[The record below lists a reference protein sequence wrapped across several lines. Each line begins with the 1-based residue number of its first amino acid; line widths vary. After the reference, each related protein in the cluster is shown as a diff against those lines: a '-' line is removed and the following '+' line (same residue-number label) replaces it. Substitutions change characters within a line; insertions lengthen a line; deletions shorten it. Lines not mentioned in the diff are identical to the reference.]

1 MGSSLFPDYTLEKN
15 PYMKLKFWQIF
26 IATKKSTGE
35 KVSVFLFEKKSIDK
49 KTEKEKNVILQLLK
63 KEPDILLKYKN
74 HKNILKIIEP
84 LAEDSY
90 RIGFI
95 TEYVH
100 YNLKE
105 WVKEYAPTKFEI
117 KYIIF
122 QLLSIIIS
130 LHNDYKISHNNLN
143 IENIFVDNNFFI
155 KISGLNLSTA
165 LTNENNNINNNN
177 NLTKEKLELFCDLKY
192 CSPELILLND
202 ININS
207 DNFSIGLISYY
218 LLKNEDL
225 YFLMDNTFNSF
236 KNTYENTKI
245 EKKIKKF
252 NDDNIEEFLMHLLNT
267 NHEKRKNLLSL
278 QNSNFFKES
287 DNNTNDNKLITLCLL
302 SKMESVELS
311 KNYELLKQLPNL
323 FNIYSSKEK
332 ELFILPNL
340 LYYLKKENLI
350 NPIIPSLFLLC
361 EQKNSKIN
369 FSEKIWPHFKFLFNM
384 KKLPAAALYLILKKL
399 SFFSKNLDKS
409 EFNKYCIPLICK
421 ALDCGVQKIQE
432 VILDELPNILNE
444 LETKELKENIYNKLI
459 NIAIKTQNTKLKIR
473 IMNFWNNLC
482 DYFDSY
488 FINNN
493 FLDDIDKIV
502 KNETTL
508 DICKNALIL
517 YEKLETKVNY
527 KSVRSK
533 IIPTLLLMMC
543 NGKISEDLFNKGEK
557 IINKFIKK
565 IKESRKDEFIQE
577 INDDKN
583 NENDSDEIKESNLNN
598 EEKKEKNNF
607 NMNSIKNEI
616 GINSPLSISKTK
628 SNKSYLS
635 GNICFNEYNSSEDS
649 NLEIKKEII
658 TKNKDNKIIK
668 KTKNK
673 TKEKKFELN
682 NNYNNINNDNL
693 LDTLLMDD
701 KSEGSDNSG
710 TNDKSQSKNILK
722 YVDKKEYLSSLEL
735 KQVEVNKNNIDNNIL
750 IKDKKEEKDNS
761 KEKKVNKS
769 HNLWEEIES
778 DDENNNKIEQNKFIK
793 KKKKSG
799 SIKEKNKEKENKIE
813 KTEKIND
820 KIIPNKKWDEDEDDE
835 DINNN
840 INDNNN
846 IKIAEKDNDNP
857 LLNKVE
863 EKIIN
868 ENINNNTENKDTSD
882 ININN
887 SKHKKIKKKK
897 KKKKDNKTNSGEKIN
912 NIENKEKEKENED
925 NKSSTKMN
933 MEKRAAN
940 INLESLLD
948 D

>member
-26 IATKKSTGE
+26 IATKKATGE
-35 KVSVFLFEKKSIDK
+35 KVSVFLFEKKSIEK

-90 RIGFI
+90 SIGFI
-95 TEYVH
+95 TEYIH
-100 YNLKE
+100 YNLKT
-105 WVKEYAPTKFEI
+105 WVKAYIPTKFEI

-130 LHNDYKISHNNLN
+130 LHNDYQISHNNLN

-192 CSPELILLND
+192 CSPELILSND

-225 YFLMDNTFNSF
+225 YFLMDNTFDSY

-252 NDDNIEEFLMHLLNT
+252 NDDNIEEFLMNLLNT

-287 DNNTNDNKLITLCLL
+287 DDNTNNNKLITLCLL

-323 FNIYSSKEK
+323 FNIYTSKEK

-340 LYYLKKENLI
+340 LYYLQKENLI

-369 FSEKIWPHFKFLFNM
+369 FSKKIWPHFKFLFNM

-399 SFFSKNLDKS
+399 SFLSKNLDKS

-444 LETKELKENIYNKLI
+444 LEKKELKDNIYTKLI

-473 IMNFWNNLC
+473 IMNFWNYLC

-517 YEKLETKVNY
+517 YEKLESKVNY

-557 IINKFIKK
+557 IINKFIEK
-565 IKESRKDEFIQE
+565 IRESRKDEFIME
-577 INDDKN
+577 NNDIKN
-583 NENDSDEIKESNLNN
+583 NENDSDEIRENNLSN

-607 NMNSIKNEI
+607 NLNSIKNEI
-616 GINSPLSISKTK
+616 GINNPLSISKTK
-628 SNKSYLS
+628 SNLS

-658 TKNKDNKIIK
+658 TKNKDNKLIK

-673 TKEKKFELN
+673 TKEKKFEIN
-682 NNYNNINNDNL
+682 NNINYNNINKDNL

-701 KSEGSDNSG
+701 KSEGSDDSEINEK
-710 TNDKSQSKNILK
+710 NQSKNILK

-735 KQVEVNKNNIDNNIL
+735 KKVEVNKNKIDDNIT
-750 IKDKKEEKDNS
+750 IKDKKEEKENS
-761 KEKKVNKS
+761 KDKKGNKN

-778 DDENNNKIEQNKFIK
+778 DDENNNKKEEQNKFIK
-793 KKKKSG
+793 WKKKSG
-799 SIKEKNKEKENKIE
+799 NIKEKNKEKENKTE
-813 KTEKIND
+813 KTE
-820 KIIPNKKWDEDEDDE
+820 KIIPNKKWDEDEDEE
-835 DINNN
+835 DNNN
-840 INDNNN
+840 INDN
-846 IKIAEKDNDNP
+846 DNQ
-857 LLNKVE
+857 LLNKIE
-863 EKIIN
+863 DNIIN

-882 ININN
+882 INVNN

-897 KKKKDNKTNSGEKIN
+897 KKKKDNKINSGEKIN
-912 NIENKEKEKENED
+912 NMETKEKEKENEE
-925 NKSSTKMN
+925 NKSTTKIN

>member
-26 IATKKSTGE
+26 SATKKATGE

-90 RIGFI
+90 SIGFI
-95 TEYVH
+95 TEYIH

-105 WVKEYAPTKFEI
+105 WIKEYVPTKFEI

-122 QLLSIIIS
+122 QILSIIIS

-155 KISGLNLSTA
+155 KISGLSLSTA
-165 LTNENNNINNNN
+165 LTNENSNINNKN
-177 NLTKEKLELFCDLKY
+177 NLTKEKIELLCDLKY
-192 CSPELILLND
+192 CSPELISLND

-207 DNFSIGLISYY
+207 DNFSIGLISYF
-218 LLKNEDL
+218 LLKNEDI
-225 YFLMDNTFNSF
+225 YFLMDNTFASY

-245 EKKIKKF
+245 EKKIKKL
-252 NDDNIEEFLMHLLNT
+252 NDDNSEVFLMNLLNT

-287 DNNTNDNKLITLCLL
+287 DDNTNNNKLITLCLL
-302 SKMESVELS
+302 SKIESVELS

-361 EQKNSKIN
+361 EQKNSKII
-369 FSEKIWPHFKFLFNM
+369 FSEKIWPDFKFLFNM

-444 LETKELKENIYNKLI
+444 LEKKELKDNIYNKLI

-473 IMNFWNNLC
+473 IMNFWNYLC
-482 DYFDSY
+482 DYLDSY

-508 DICKNALIL
+508 DICENALIL
-517 YEKLETKVNY
+517 YEKLESKVNF
-527 KSVRSK
+527 KSVRNK

-557 IINKFIKK
+557 IISKFIQK
-565 IKESRKDEFIQE
+565 IKESRKDEFVQKNID
-577 INDDKN
+577 IKN
-583 NENDSDEIKESNLNN
+583 NENDSDEIKENNLSND
-598 EEKKEKNNF
+598 EKKEKNNF

-616 GINSPLSISKTK
+616 GINSPLSITKTK
-628 SNKSYLS
+628 SNLS

-673 TKEKKFELN
+673 PKEKKLDINN

-710 TNDKSQSKNILK
+710 INDKNQSKNILK
-722 YVDKKEYLSSLEL
+722 YADKKEYLSSLEL
-735 KQVEVNKNNIDNNIL
+735 KQVEINKNKIDNNNKL
-750 IKDKKEEKDNS
+750 NKNEEKENS
-761 KEKKVNKS
+761 KEKKDNKK
-769 HNLWEEIES
+769 HNFWEEIES
-778 DDENNNKIEQNKFIK
+778 DDENNNKKEEQNKFIK

-799 SIKEKNKEKENKIE
+799 TIKEKNKEKEKENKIE
-813 KTEKIND
+813 KNEKING
-820 KIIPNKKWDEDEDDE
+820 KVIPNKKWDEDEDEE
-835 DINNN
+835 DN
-840 INDNNN
+840 NDNL
-846 IKIAEKDNDNP
+846 KTSEKNDDNHP
-857 LLNKVE
+857 LNKIE
-863 EKIIN
+863 ENIIN
-868 ENINNNTENKDTSD
+868 ENTINNTENKDTSD

-912 NIENKEKEKENED
+912 KIETKEKEKENEEI
-925 NKSSTKMN
+925 KSTTKMN